1 MQRLLNISIAAFGTL
16 VMSCSSPEREQS
28 APAERANGSAQI
40 AQASQ
45 VEIKVPTIQCKNC
58 VANIEKAL
66 TGMEGVQSSKVNL
79 ESKLAT
85 VSYDGSKLGLGDLE
99 KAITAAGYDANDK
112 QRDPEAYDMLDVCCK
127 EPKDGG
133 GH

>member
-1 MQRLLNISIAAFGTL
+1 MQVLLRLSLTVFGAM
-16 VMSCSSPEREQS
+16 VMSCSSPEREQN
-28 APAERANGSAQI
+28 ATAQRKDGPAQI
-40 AQASQ
+40 APASQ

-66 TGMEGVQSSKVNL
+66 KGLEDVQSAKVNL
-79 ESKLAT
+79 ESKLVA
-85 VSYDGSKLGLGDLE
+85 VSYDSSKLALGDLE
-99 KAITAAGYDANDK
+99 KAIAAAGYDANDK
-112 QRDPEAYDMLDVCCK
+112 KRDPEAYDMLDACCK